1 VHIAVLGK
9 CMVRYLTIG
18 THGLTRNP
26 NHFLHIKLNLFY
38 LFCINSLLYMKNNQ
52 TKKNYNI
59 TFLNLIIIIVKTD
72 QNLIKVSINI

>member
-1 VHIAVLGK
+1 
-9 CMVRYLTIG
+9 
-18 THGLTRNP
+18 
-26 NHFLHIKLNLFY
+26 
-38 LFCINSLLYMKNNQ
+38 MKNNQ